1 MVIIPQNNSAMINN
15 NSILNELLSGIDS
28 VCNQNRLAATFDE
41 YDFILGGFLH
51 SDISVYQELETDDNK
66 KTDNDYFT
74 CDTIMQPEDNVDSN
88 NDKINEEEDDLN
100 RLTGKKPCLGRTTS
114 LGSWERPVKSG
125 RFSVSP
131 VEVIDYNLESIETNE
146 NSPVQIKVESDES
159 MVIQSTISLEN
170 QIYNSDDDN
179 NSDLS
184 EQETDQVPELPTCFS
199 NKNRLMPPSRSFR
212 RMSSPI
218 ISVTGVIAKQKPKPN
233 LTLKLS
239 GNLESLDLKS
249 SLPLSPTFFAKF
261 GKYFP
266 FFYFSI

>member
-1 MVIIPQNNSAMINN
+1 MVIIPQNNGSMINN
-15 NSILNELLSGIDS
+15 PILTELLNDIDS
-28 VCNQNRLAATFDE
+28 VCNRNRIEAKFDE
-41 YDFILGGFLH
+41 YDFILGGFLR
-51 SDISVYQELETDDNK
+51 SDISVYQELDTDDNK
-66 KTDNDYFT
+66 KNDNDFFT
-74 CDTIMQPEDNVDSN
+74 CDTIMQPEDNVDN
-88 NDKINEEEDDLN
+88 NDKINDDDDDLN
-100 RLTGKKPCLGRTTS
+100 RLTGKKPYLGRTAS

-131 VEVIDYNLESIETNE
+131 VEVVDYNLESNET
-146 NSPVQIKVESDES
+146 SSVQIKVESDNDP
-159 MVIQSTISLEN
+159 MLIQSTISIEN

-179 NSDLS
+179 ISDLS

-218 ISVTGVIAKQKPKPN
+218 ISVTGVITKQKPKPN

-261 GKYFP
+261 G
-266 FFYFSI
+266 